1 MSTNTRLEPL
11 SPERARQLFEM
22 LRQTSGDEAA
32 GLALDDRGRVLG
44 VVGAEETD
52 AEHVLGDLDVH
63 A

>member
-11 SPERARQLFEM
+11 SAERARQLCEM
-22 LRQTSGDEAA
+22 LRRTSAGDAA
-32 GLALDDRGRVLG
+32 ALALDEEGRVLG